1 MIIGIGVGCAIAGAI
16 FAAALAFI
24 FTTKRRRKQRR
35 RQGGGVGLIDLSSGG
50 EADDERDVETSS
62 FPPEKSSFGGR
73 EVAGYTKG
81 HLYSELPAPRKLQ
94 EMPNPRN
101 DIIEL
106 SDTSKVEIADN
117 EKKKITPVEV
127 V

>member
-24 FTTKRRRKQRR
+24 FTTKRRRKQRK
-35 RQGGGVGLIDLSSGG
+35 RQGGIGLIDLSSGG
-50 EADDERDVETSS
+50 EADYERDVETSS
-62 FPPEKSSFGGR
+62 FPPEKSSFGGG
-73 EVAGYTKG
+73 EAAGHTKG

-94 EMPNPRN
+94 EMPNPRT

-117 EKKKITPVEV
+117 EKKKIPPVEV